1 MLQPAMHNTTPAA
14 AITTTTPCMQQQQWN
29 PEKESEKQKQGGV
42 TGVGR
47 LGHFP
52 DQGFHAHSMGS
63 WVGGDEGPEGVLHT
77 W

>member
-1 MLQPAMHNTTPAA
+1 
-14 AITTTTPCMQQQQWN
+14 MQQQQWN